1 MLIQG
6 TMFIIFEKCSRGYN
20 YSRVQ
25 SKYLSYLLPKK
36 LSTGFELECEIQI
49 LKRLVGMYVCT
60 KFMYSLDK
68 YLLTEM
74 LTKIFVVVLQLS
86 IFVCGLYLDLIE
98 CVHSTEKPLFW
109 FLDFKVQSI
118 LESNLLLDTKM
129 RLDQREY
136 NMYKCKL

>member
-1 MLIQG
+1 
-6 TMFIIFEKCSRGYN
+6 
-20 YSRVQ
+20 
-25 SKYLSYLLPKK
+25 
-36 LSTGFELECEIQI
+36 
-49 LKRLVGMYVCT
+49 MYKIHVAL
-60 KFMYSLDK
+60 MYSLDK